1 MNDNDKVNKKCLRC
15 VHCKVCE
22 HIDDG
27 IQMCCSGWDGCE
39 MFEDLDDLI
48 VRMPLS
54 EFQEKRLNLSDR
66 IKLANKVRN
75 KTVEEFAEKLRKEAK
90 PLFAAN
96 SCFVVD
102 VAEISAIKMQMLIDI
117 DKKGVIE

>member
-1 MNDNDKVNKKCLRC
+1 MNKNEKANKKCLKC

-22 HIDDG
+22 YIDDG
-27 IQMCCSGWDGCE
+27 IQMCCSGYDGCE

-54 EFQEKRLNLSDR
+54 ELQERLNLSDR
-66 IKLANKVRN
+66 IKLANKVRS

-90 PLFAAN
+90 PCYAAN

-102 VAEISAIKMQMLIDI
+102 VAEISALKMQMLIDT
-117 DKKGVIE
+117 D

>member
-1 MNDNDKVNKKCLRC
+1 MKDENKLNKKCLKC

-22 HIDDG
+22 YIDDG
-27 IQMCCSGWDGCE
+27 IQMCCSGYDGCE
-39 MFEDLDDLI
+39 MFENLDDLI

-54 EFQEKRLNLSDR
+54 EVQEKRLNLSDR

-90 PLFAAN
+90 PFFAAN

-102 VAEISAIKMQMLIDI
+102 VAEISNIKMKMMLDF
-117 DKKGVIE
+117 E